1 MYLYQTFLANVLSIN
16 YLYDH
21 KLIKSIFNSL
31 NTNVDLI
38 LSGAKLLKKLN
49 LNSKVEPKNHITIDN
64 LNEFKE
70 NFMFYF
76 GKGSAAERSFTNL
89 DDFNKVLEAT
99 EDIKKQVRQQLL
111 ILGLK

>member
-1 MYLYQTFLANVLSIN
+1 LYYFQLNNFI
-16 YLYDH
+16 Y
-21 KLIKSIFNSL
+21 NSL

-49 LNSKVEPKNHITIDN
+49 LNSNVEPKNHITIDN

-99 EDIKKQVRQQLL
+99 EDIKKQVRKHPL